1 LHFESTNIFKNIE
14 ECIFVIIIIKNSIIS
29 GDHMVFRIKDRNG
42 LKKLSITHYEQYQR
56 KIIKA

>member
-1 LHFESTNIFKNIE
+1 
-14 ECIFVIIIIKNSIIS
+14 
-29 GDHMVFRIKDRNG
+29 MVFRIKDRNG